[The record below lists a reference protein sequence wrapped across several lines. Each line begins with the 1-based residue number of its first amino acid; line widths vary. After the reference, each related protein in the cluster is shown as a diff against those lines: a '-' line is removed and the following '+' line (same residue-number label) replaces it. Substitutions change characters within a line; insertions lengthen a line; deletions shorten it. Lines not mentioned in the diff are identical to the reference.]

1 MSNNQTQNP
10 TQKPYKFSFPDPWE
24 DNAPSE
30 PAAVSEP
37 EPPWELP
44 PGPVLAEPPRR
55 EIQPLSV
62 VSGEDLADMR
72 LEPIRFCVEDL
83 LPVGLSF
90 LGGSPKAGKS
100 WLVLDLC
107 VRVARGQALWEIPT
121 AQGDVLYLSL
131 EDSFNR
137 LQNRLNRV
145 TEDPPENLFFSISA
159 GTIADGLLDQ
169 IRNFQQLHPKLSLV
183 AVDTFQLIRNNREI
197 SYAGDYEE
205 VRQLKAL
212 AEELQIALLLVHHLR
227 KKKDKDP
234 LNRLSG
240 TNGISGAADA
250 VFVLD
255 RQIVHIDDLLRGQ
268 DLIVLEG
275 LAVLGVEGTLERV
288 AQPGADALFEDR
300 LLRLQ
305 FDRGSCCW
313 TCLSDSL
320 GHPEKK
326 LPSELEQFV
335 FFMRGE
341 GTFSGTNTELANL
354 YNSFAKTSFSPK
366 ALKQQLNRWRYVL
379 EECGVYFKSFR
390 SNGTRLVSVEY
401 RKPADSDGSAVKDAE
416 NAAGEICV
424 LSVPCDPLPAP

>member
-1 MSNNQTQNP
+1 MINNQSQNP

-24 DNAPSE
+24 DIAPSE
-30 PAAVSEP
+30 PAAISEP
-37 EPPWELP
+37 ELPWELP
-44 PGPVLAEPPRR
+44 PGPVPAEPPRR

-169 IRNFQQLHPKLSLV
+169 IRSFQQLHPRLSLV

-255 RQIVHIDDLLRGQ
+255 RQNRDSPNA
-268 DLIVLEG
+268 E
-275 LAVLGVEGTLERV
+275 LACTGR
-288 AQPGADALFEDR
+288 DFEDR

-326 LPSELEQFV
+326 LPLELEQFV

-341 GTFSGTNTELANL
+341 GSFSGTNTELANL

-424 LSVPCDPLPAP
+424 PSVPCDPVPAP